1 MTLNFFSRRRSER
14 ATEQQ
19 LSFVAVG
26 YPKVGNTWLR
36 VMLGRYVQKLAD
48 LPELPLF
55 ELGDCLRLSKA
66 IGPAGAGY
74 FTHAPLEWTTQT
86 ASELNF
92 ENVVRPFRKQKV
104 ILLVRHPLDAVV
116 SHYMHNSYKIE
127 EGGRFTGSLDDFAED
142 EVLGLDKFLKF
153 YEVWREGLGE
163 VRACLLWRY
172 EDARRVPLNSLQ
184 QIVHFLDLP
193 MDQAAAKE
201 AVDFS
206 SFEKMKRIESSGASF
221 AYKSSGFEV
230 FGGGDRSEPNAFH
243 VRNGRVGD
251 YKTKF
256 SPDRLPVYERTVSE
270 RLSDFFSY

>member
-1 MTLNFFSRRRSER
+1 MLNFFSRRRNER
-14 ATEQQ
+14 TAEEQF
-19 LSFVAVG
+19 SFVAVG

-36 VMLGRYVQKLAD
+36 VTLGRYMQKLAG

-55 ELGDCLRLSKA
+55 ELGQSMQLSKTV
-66 IGPAGAGY
+66 GSAGAGY

-86 ASELNF
+86 ASELNC
-92 ENVVRPFRKQKV
+92 ENVVRPFQKQKV

-116 SHYMHNSYKIE
+116 SHYMHNSYKVE
-127 EGGRFTGSLDDFAED
+127 DGSRFTGSLDDFAED
-142 EVLGLDKFLKF
+142 QVFGLDKLLKF
-153 YEVWREGLGE
+153 YEVWREGLGQ

-172 EDARRVPLNSLQ
+172 EDARRDPLNSLQ
-184 QIVHFLDLP
+184 RVVRFIDLP
-193 MDQAAAKE
+193 IDQTAAKD

-206 SFEKMKRIESSGASF
+206 SFENMKSIESSGASL

-243 VRNGRVGD
+243 VRNGRVGE

-256 SPDRLPVYERTVSE
+256 SPDRLRVYERVVSE
-270 RLSDFFSY
+270 RLSNFFGY